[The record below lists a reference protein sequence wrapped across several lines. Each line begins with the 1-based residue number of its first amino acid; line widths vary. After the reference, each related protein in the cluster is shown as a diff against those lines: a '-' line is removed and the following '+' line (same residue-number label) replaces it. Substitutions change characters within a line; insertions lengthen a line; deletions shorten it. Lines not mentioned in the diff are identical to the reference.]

1 MASSRYTCARI
12 MSVVTWPTDGPYA
25 VSFAPYFAED
35 PEDEAEV
42 AALDAKSRESM
53 AMVQAAIDGSATEIS
68 TRSDAD

>member
-1 MASSRYTCARI
+1 M
-12 MSVVTWPTDGPYA
+12 
-25 VSFAPYFAED
+25 SFAPYFAED

>member
-1 MASSRYTCARI
+1 MRSHLWEPA
-12 MSVVTWPTDGPYA
+12 TWPTEGTYA